1 MFTWVY
7 AIFTKRYNA
16 EHMIGTVIKYCI
28 YFMVFGFLIDILFG
42 AYSEIGN
49 LLNMILSTYQTVW
62 FILSWRRIYV
72 QVLERNGFHKVDTDD
87 TINELSN

>member
-1 MFTWVY
+1 MQIVVQILNT
-7 AIFTKRYNA
+7 
-16 EHMIGTVIKYCI
+16 G
-28 YFMVFGFLIDILFG
+28 VFAHKPSTLADGGWLGILFG
-42 AYSEIGN
+42 YDSVIGYVLSEALTI
-49 LLNMILSTYQTVW
+49 YQTVW